1 MDDAE
6 TEIIL
11 YIICASWITCV
22 GADAGPTAV
31 CQDGGIDLFPSVLSA
46 VRGIESYTD
55 MIYAMAKKVARPARI
70 SVKNLAFSRD
80 LVCPEPSSRNLLLT
94 MLFATASLIF
104 FVNPTMT
111 NYDELPPAAQFK
123 SLRN

>member
-11 YIICASWITCV
+11 YIICASWIICI

-31 CQDGGIDLFPSVLSA
+31 CQDGGIDLFPLVLKSA
-46 VRGIESYTD
+46 VPSVESYTD

-80 LVCPEPSSRNLLLT
+80 LV
-94 MLFATASLIF
+94 
-104 FVNPTMT
+104 
-111 NYDELPPAAQFK
+111 
-123 SLRN
+123 